1 MTLDEAIA
9 AMRVAAKVRGY
20 ERIDPVSAR
29 YGWRRFL
36 FFGPRAIH
44 VWTNADQIDGNV
56 WASFDEATGDMLN
69 FGIASRRSPP
79 KLPAARISHVA
90 TVEATSATEA
100 ASLVA
105 FFHAR
110 AASSPQTWLARPS
123 QRRMEAGEETQ
134 VWQGVVDGIAYE
146 VVADAPSIRSGP
158 DRGPDDND
166 WSLEVRLPATLDD
179 VAKLRALAS
188 LKFPTLAEAYFE
200 HRAAVAEFAIVDQR
214 NLRVLYTGEFAH
226 CRAALQFLATVT
238 DAADSPH
245 FAITQ
250 RRR

>member
-1 MTLDEAIA
+1 
-9 AMRVAAKVRGY
+9 
-20 ERIDPVSAR
+20 
-29 YGWRRFL
+29 
-36 FFGPRAIH
+36 
-44 VWTNADQIDGNV
+44 
-56 WASFDEATGDMLN
+56 N